1 MKDSLLKWGFCFF
14 FVLLF
19 GGCEVN
25 REVVVDPYNKLP
37 TLKRVVIEGP
47 GGDMVGVEVEIV
59 RRLDPLLP
67 EPWNTIVAIILGAL
81 VYAILVRSFW
91 TGARETREE

>member
-1 MKDSLLKWGFCFF
+1 M
-14 FVLLF
+14 LLF

-37 TLKRVVIEGP
+37 TLKRVVVEGP

-67 EPWNTIVAIILGAL
+67 EPWNTIISIVLGAL

-91 TGARETREE
+91 TKTEEPK

>member
-1 MKDSLLKWGFCFF
+1 MKDNLLKWSFCIF

-37 TLKRVVIEGP
+37 KLKRVVIEGP

-59 RRLDPLLP
+59 SRLDPLLP
-67 EPWNTIVAIILGAL
+67 EPWNTIIAIVLGAL

-91 TGARETREE
+91 TDTKEPIK

>member
-1 MKDSLLKWGFCFF
+1 MKDNMLRWCFSVL
-14 FVLLF
+14 FVVLF
-19 GGCEVN
+19 GGCEVSKQ
-25 REVVVDPYNKLP
+25 VVVDPYNKLP

-47 GGDMVGVEVEIV
+47 GNDMVGVEVEVI

-67 EPWNTIVAIILGAL
+67 EPWNTIIAIVLGAL

-91 TGARETREE
+91 TGAREAREE